1 MKHALKA
8 AAFALAATLPATAFA
23 YVGPGAGLSLLGAL
37 WALVAALGMA
47 LLFVV
52 AWPLRR
58 MLRRR
63 RAAGGASSDR
73 RRALDEGAEVGMGTR
88 PGARG

>member
-1 MKHALKA
+1 MKYRTKFLTALA
-8 AAFALAATLPATAFA
+8 ALLAATLPAGAFA

-52 AWPLRR
+52 AWPVRK
-58 MLRRR
+58 MLRRK
-63 RAAGGASSDR
+63 RAAGNVS
-73 RRALDEGAEVGMGTR
+73 AEQRDYGEQQRSGTR
-88 PGARG
+88 G